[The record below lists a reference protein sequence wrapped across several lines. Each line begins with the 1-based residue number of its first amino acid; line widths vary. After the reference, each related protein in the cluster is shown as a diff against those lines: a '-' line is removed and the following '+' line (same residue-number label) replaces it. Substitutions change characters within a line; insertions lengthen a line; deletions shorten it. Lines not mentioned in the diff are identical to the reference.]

1 MIKLELA
8 TPNIEVNFSST
19 DKEDSLGTLKHLSD
33 FLDFVQYHDNVN
45 LIVRSKEEKEEKS
58 D

>member
-8 TPNIEVNFSST
+8 TPNLEVNFSST
-19 DKEDSLGTLKHLSD
+19 DEEDLLGTLKHLSD
-33 FLDFVQYHDNVN
+33 FLDFVQYHENVN
-45 LIVRSKEEKEEKS
+45 LIVRSKEEKKL